1 MYQNLILI
9 GRLGT
14 EPVLRETLKGQPV
27 VTFQFY
33 TREKRWNGQD
43 TPTTLTIWWH
53 ISMFGE
59 KAKAVAAGAHKGDRL
74 MIEGSL
80 NPAPNG
86 NPRVYQLKS
95 GEWTGT
101 YDVTARMFRF
111 LDARQTDDDYTEEL
125 YALFAA

>member
-9 GRLGT
+9 GKLGT
-14 EPVLRETLKGQPV
+14 EPVLRETQMGLPV
-27 VTFQFY
+27 ATFQFY

-53 ISMFGE
+53 ISMLGE

-80 NPAPNG
+80 NPAPSG

-95 GEWTGT
+95 GEWTGS

-111 LDARQTDDDYTEEL
+111 LDARQTDDDFSEEL
-125 YALFAA
+125 CALFEA

>member
-9 GRLGT
+9 GKLGT
-14 EPVLRETLKGQPV
+14 EPVLRETQMGLPV
-27 VTFQFY
+27 ATFQFY

-53 ISMFGE
+53 ISMLGE

-80 NPAPNG
+80 NPAPSG

-95 GEWTGT
+95 GEWAGT

-111 LDARQTDDDYTEEL
+111 LKPPQRPT
-125 YALFAA
+125 

>member
-14 EPVLRETLKGQPV
+14 EPVLRETQMGLPV
-27 VTFQFY
+27 ATFQFY

-53 ISMFGE
+53 ISMLGE

-95 GEWTGT
+95 GEWAGT

-111 LDARQTDDDYTEEL
+111 LEPPQIGEDCSEEL
-125 YALFAA
+125 SELFEG

>member
-14 EPVLRETLKGQPV
+14 EPVLRETQMGLPV
-27 VTFQFY
+27 ATFQFY

-53 ISMFGE
+53 ISMLGE

-95 GEWTGT
+95 GEWAGT

-111 LDARQTDDDYTEEL
+111 LDARQTEDDFSEEL
-125 YALFAA
+125 CALFEA

>member
-9 GRLGT
+9 GKLGT
-14 EPVLRETLKGQPV
+14 EPVLRETQMGLPV
-27 VTFQFY
+27 ATFQFY

-53 ISMFGE
+53 ISMLGE

-74 MIEGSL
+74 MIEGWL

-95 GEWTGT
+95 GEWAGT

-111 LDARQTDDDYTEEL
+111 LDARQTEDDFSEEL
-125 YALFAA
+125 CALFEA

>member
-9 GRLGT
+9 GKLGT
-14 EPVLRETLKGQPV
+14 EPVLRNTQKGQPV

-95 GEWTGT
+95 GEWAGT

-111 LDARQTDDDYTEEL
+111 LDARQTDDDFSEEL
-125 YALFAA
+125 CALFEA

>member
-9 GRLGT
+9 GKLGT
-14 EPVLRETLKGQPV
+14 EPVLRETQMGLPV
-27 VTFQFY
+27 ATFQFY

-53 ISMFGE
+53 ISMLGE

-80 NPAPNG
+80 NPAPSG

-95 GEWTGT
+95 GEWTGS

-111 LDARQTDDDYTEEL
+111 LDARQIDDDLSEEL
-125 YALFAA
+125 CALFEA

>member
-9 GRLGT
+9 GKLGT
-14 EPVLRETLKGQPV
+14 EPVLRETQMGLPV
-27 VTFQFY
+27 ATFQFY

-53 ISMFGE
+53 ISMLGE

-86 NPRVYQLKS
+86 NPRVYQLKN
-95 GEWTGT
+95 GEWAGT

-111 LDARQTDDDYTEEL
+111 LDARQTEDDFSEEL
-125 YALFAA
+125 CALFEA

>member
-9 GRLGT
+9 GKLGT
-14 EPVLRETLKGQPV
+14 EPVLRETQMGLPV
-27 VTFQFY
+27 ATFQFY

-53 ISMFGE
+53 ISMLGE

-95 GEWTGT
+95 GEWAGT

-111 LDARQTDDDYTEEL
+111 LDARQTDDDFSEEL
-125 YALFAA
+125 CALFEA

>member
-9 GRLGT
+9 GRLWT
-14 EPVLRETLKGQPV
+14 EPVLRKTLKGQPV

-33 TREKRWNGQD
+33 TREKRWNDQD
-43 TPTTLTIWWH
+43 TPTTLTVWWH
-53 ISMFGE
+53 ISMFRE

-80 NPAPNG
+80 YPAPNG

-95 GEWTGT
+95 GEWAGT

-111 LDARQTDDDYTEEL
+111 LDARQTEDDFSEEL
-125 YALFAA
+125 CALFEA

>member
-9 GRLGT
+9 GKLGT
-14 EPVLRETLKGQPV
+14 EPVLRETQMGLPV
-27 VTFQFY
+27 ATFQFY

-53 ISMFGE
+53 ISMLGE

-95 GEWTGT
+95 GEWTGS

-111 LDARQTDDDYTEEL
+111 LDARQTEDDFSEEL
-125 YALFAA
+125 CALFEA

>member
-9 GRLGT
+9 GKLGT
-14 EPVLRETLKGQPV
+14 EPVLREAQMGLPV
-27 VTFQFY
+27 ATFQFY

-53 ISMFGE
+53 ISMLGE

-95 GEWTGT
+95 GEWAGT

-111 LDARQTDDDYTEEL
+111 LDARQTDDDFSEEL
-125 YALFAA
+125 CALFEA